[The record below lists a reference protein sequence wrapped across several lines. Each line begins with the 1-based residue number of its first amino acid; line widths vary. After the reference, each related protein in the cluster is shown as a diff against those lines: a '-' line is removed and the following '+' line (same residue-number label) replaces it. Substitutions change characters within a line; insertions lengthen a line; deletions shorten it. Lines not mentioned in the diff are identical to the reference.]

1 MPNPQSWCPPSGLL
15 RFYLRDAHRPLLV
28 LPDEWNWKGYWG
40 ANPAAVIHHWHGPK
54 PQQCLACLLQHR
66 GEPKP
71 TYRAACRGC
80 PAAQLNLWG
89 DAPDGGEYYVRMAVT
104 FNGYLEHP
112 RT

>member
-1 MPNPQSWCPPSGLL
+1 VELEGLL
-15 RFYLRDAHRPLLV
+15 
-28 LPDEWNWKGYWG
+28 GG
-40 ANPAAVIHHWHGPK
+40 QPAAVVHHWHGPK